1 MLYQIARGG
10 NNMKLRD
17 ILDKEFEEIVTE
29 FQNRGIIFE
38 DQFKVMTSM
47 FCKQYSHELLQLLEE
62 ETGLNVWYG
71 YGYQAPYFF
80 YYDSERYDYQLA
92 SFVAEKYQI
101 RKENM

>member
-1 MLYQIARGG
+1 ME
-10 NNMKLRD
+10 LRELRE
-17 ILDKEFEEIVTE
+17 IIGKEIEEIVTE

-47 FCKQYSHELLQLLEE
+47 FYKKYSTEFCELLEE

-101 RKENM
+101 RKGNM

>member
-10 NNMKLRD
+10 NTMKLRD

-47 FCKQYSHELLQLLEE
+47 FYKKYSTEFGELLEE

-71 YGYQAPYFF
+71 YHDLYFF
-80 YYDSERYDYQLA
+80 YYDSESYDYQL
-92 SFVAEKYQI
+92 SSLVAKKYQI
-101 RKENM
+101 KKGNL

>member
-10 NNMKLRD
+10 NTMKLRD

-38 DQFKVMTSM
+38 DQFKVLTSM
-47 FCKQYSHELLQLLEE
+47 FYKKYSMEFCELLEE

-71 YGYQAPYFF
+71 YQDLYYF
-80 YYDSERYDYQLA
+80 YYDSGRYDYQLA
-92 SFVAEKYQI
+92 SLVAKKYQI
-101 RKENM
+101 KKGNL

>member
-10 NNMKLRD
+10 NTMKLRD

-47 FCKQYSHELLQLLEE
+47 FYKKYSTEFCELLEE

-71 YGYQAPYFF
+71 YQVPYFF
-80 YYDSERYDYQLA
+80 YYDSERYDNKTA

-101 RKENM
+101 KRGNL

>member
-10 NNMKLRD
+10 NTMKLRD

-29 FQNRGIIFE
+29 FQNKGIIFE

-47 FCKQYSHELLQLLEE
+47 FYKKYSTEFCELLEE

-71 YGYQAPYFF
+71 YQDLYFF

-92 SFVAEKYQI
+92 SLVAKKYQI
-101 RKENM
+101 KKGNL